1 MNDQGLTAISS
12 MLDTAG
18 ARLARRQTE
27 PDADI
32 AILDAYA
39 ALLAARMELAPLV
52 TVMPAPDLDED
63 CAPETSAV
71 ANDLATA
78 WTALRDYTLDATE
91 DDALT
96 YARAAAYVA
105 DARRHLLI
113 SSP

>member
-1 MNDQGLTAISS
+1 MRDQGLTAISS

-52 TVMPAPDLDED
+52 TVMPTPVLDED
-63 CAPETSAV
+63 GAPETSAV

-78 WTALRDYTLDATE
+78 WTALRDFALNSPE
-91 DDALT
+91 EDALT
-96 YARAAAYVA
+96 CARAATY
-105 DARRHLLI
+105 
-113 SSP
+113 

>member
-1 MNDQGLTAISS
+1 MSDEGLTAISS

-27 PDADI
+27 PGADI

-52 TVMPAPDLDED
+52 TVMPTPVLDVD
-63 CAPETSAV
+63 GPPKSAAV
-71 ANDLATA
+71 ADDLATA
-78 WTALRDYTLDATE
+78 WAALRDYALASPE

-96 YARAAAYVA
+96 CARAATYVA
-105 DARRHLLI
+105 DACRHLLM
-113 SSP
+113 SSS